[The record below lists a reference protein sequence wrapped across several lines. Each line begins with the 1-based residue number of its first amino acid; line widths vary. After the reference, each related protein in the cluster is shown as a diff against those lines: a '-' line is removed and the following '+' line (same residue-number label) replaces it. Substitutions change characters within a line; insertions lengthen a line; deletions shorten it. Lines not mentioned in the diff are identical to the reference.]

1 MLKYF
6 FRLKVIFILENGS
19 KFELKCKKFDMT
31 KLTSSQGKRELT
43 IEGADRLWS
52 IDIDKV
58 VAVSA
63 KRVFSLNLT

>member
-19 KFELKCKKFDMT
+19 EFELKCTKFDMT
-31 KLTSSQGKRELT
+31 KLTSSKGKRELT

-63 KRVFSLNLT
+63 KRIFSLNLT